1 MAEKRTKTE
10 LKEQAQKEL
19 MIAIAN
25 AIFMKGDDDVVSGG
39 NDPELAEVMR
49 KQGLR
54 VMKLLGYESF
64 QGVGPYP
71 QDKKE

>member
-1 MAEKRTKTE
+1 MKKPTATE
-10 LKEQAQKEL
+10 LKEKAQQEL

-25 AIFMKGDDDVVSGG
+25 AIFMMGDDDIVSGG
-39 NDPELAEVMR
+39 NDPVLAEAMR

-64 QGVGPYP
+64 QGVGTLS
-71 QDKKE
+71 KKEQ